1 MKNNEKIKNKL
12 NDKISFLK
20 NKENQ
25 KKENQPKKKILRNS
39 RLMKWKRI
47 KLILNQTK
55 LKKNK

>member
-20 NKENQ
+20 NKNRDNQ
-25 KKENQPKKKILRNS
+25 KKEPKKKILRNS

>member
-1 MKNNEKIKNKL
+1 MKNKL

>member
-12 NDKISFLK
+12 NDKNFFLK